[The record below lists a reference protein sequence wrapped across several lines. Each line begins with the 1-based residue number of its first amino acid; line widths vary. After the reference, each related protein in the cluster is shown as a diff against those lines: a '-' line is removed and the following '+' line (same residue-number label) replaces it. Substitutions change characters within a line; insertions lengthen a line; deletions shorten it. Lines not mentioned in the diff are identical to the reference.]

1 MMSRSEEIKG
11 VVKSWLAWNDWNGAQ
26 INTLKDILTYLER
39 VQELEDIIYK
49 DERQAVI
56 EALYEDNQRYRQA
69 LEFYADDDKWYEVN
83 TGSPYAPDYRRE
95 IEDDLGKVAQK
106 ALEGESE

>member
-11 VVKSWLAWNDWNGAQ
+11 VVKSWLAWNDWNDAQ

-56 EALYEDNQRYRQA
+56 EALYEDNQRYKQA
-69 LEFYADDDKWYEVN
+69 LEFYADEGNYELDICYNFVQVIDCMVLDDS
-83 TGSPYAPDYRRE
+83 GHQAR
-95 IEDDLGKVAQK
+95 Q
-106 ALEGESE
+106 ALKGESE